1 MIVLSPLY
9 LLPKYYEPIEQ
20 EIMKVFNS
28 AIFKP
33 IFLAINAE
41 YPHAEMR
48 NAKDP
53 LADAVAEGR
62 IDYDGTGIFRGNF
75 NAAISRQLKA
85 LGARYS
91 ILKQGWV
98 LARDKVPVSVSI
110 AKANADDSFLKLRKI
125 VLKTL
130 DDSTIDSVFAHHFQ
144 HTYLQEKYEQAIE
157 WMNDDFKKTVK
168 AITIAPTLTPTQK
181 KIIAEEWTDNLK
193 LYIKDFATKETAAL
207 RDKVQKLAFAG
218 QRSRNMIKLIQDNYG
233 VTYNK
238 AKFLARQE
246 TSLLLSKFREERYKD
261 VGVRKYIWHTAGDS
275 RVRHMPPDS
284 SDHRVLDGKIFSFD
298 SPPTIPGTNRKCNPG
313 EDFNCRCVA
322 RPIWE

>member
-1 MIVLSPLY
+1 
-9 LLPKYYEPIEQ
+9 
-20 EIMKVFNS
+20 MKVFNN

-53 LADAVAEGR
+53 LADAVTEGR
-62 IDYDGTGIFRGNF
+62 VDYDGTGIFTGNF

-91 ILKQGWV
+91 ILKQGWI
-98 LARDKVPVSVSI
+98 LSRDKVPVSVSI
-110 AKANADDSFLKLRKI
+110 AKANADESFTKLRKI
-125 VLKTL
+125 VMKTL

-168 AITIAPTLTPTQK
+168 AITIAPTLTPAQK
-181 KIIAEEWTDNLK
+181 KIIAEEWTNNLK
-193 LYIKDFATKETAAL
+193 LYIRGWTKENIVTL

-218 QRSRNMIKLIQDNYG
+218 QRSQNMIKLIQDNYG
-233 VTYNK
+233 VSRNK

-261 VGVRKYIWHTAGDS
+261 VGVQKYQWQTSGDQ
-275 RVRHMPPDS
+275 RVRD
-284 SDHRVLDGKIFSFD
+284 DHEHLDGKIFLFD
-298 SPPTIPGTNRKCNPG
+298 QPPVCDRRTGRRANPG

>member
-1 MIVLSPLY
+1 MIILRPLY
-9 LLPKYYEPIEQ
+9 LAPKYYEPIEK
-20 EIMKVFNS
+20 EIMRFFEM

-33 IFLAINAE
+33 ISLVIKAE
-41 YPHAEMR
+41 YEHAELS
-48 NAKDP
+48 NARDV
-53 LADAVAEGR
+53 LADAVREGR
-62 IDYDGTGIFRGNF
+62 VDYDGTGVFTGDF
-75 NAAISRQLKA
+75 SAAISKQLRN

-91 ILKQGWV
+91 TPKQAWILE
-98 LARDKVPVSVSI
+98 RHKVPVSVSI
-110 AKANADDSFLKLRKI
+110 AKANADDAFLKLRKI

-130 DDSTIDSVFAHHFQ
+130 DDSTIDSIFAHTFNWSY
-144 HTYLQEKYEQAIE
+144 TQERYDQAIE

-168 AITIAPTLTPTQK
+168 AVTIAPTLTPSQK
-181 KIIAEEWTDNLK
+181 KIIAEEWTNNLK
-193 LYIKDFATKETAAL
+193 LYIKDFTTKNTAEL
-207 RDKVQKLAFAG
+207 RDKVQQLAFAG
-218 QRSRNMIKLIQDNYG
+218 QRSKSMIKLIQDNYG

-261 VGVRKYIWHTAGDS
+261 VGVKKYIWHTAGDA

-284 SDHRVLDGKIFSFD
+284 SDHRILDGKIFSFD
-298 SPPTIPGTNRKCNPG
+298 SPPTIPGTSRKCNPG